1 MENWNDDTILN
12 SLTGLK
18 RAEPSPFLFT
28 RIEARLERATR
39 LTTTQLRLA
48 TAAFVILLAVDV
60 WVVSSQRSAGPE
72 TTSSGLMSIQA
83 Y

>member
-12 SLTGLK
+12 SLAGMK

-28 RIEARLERATR
+28 RIEARLQKATQ
-39 LTTTQLRLA
+39 LTTTQLRVA
-48 TAAFVILLAVDV
+48 TAALIILLAVNV
-60 WVVSSQRSAGPE
+60 WAISSRQ
-72 TTSSGLMSIQA
+72 TTGNESTSGLTSIQA